1 MLEATTAVPSSAPSP
16 ELVAA
21 LEHGLVLQQ
30 ILLKEFDAL
39 REQNLDI
46 FEALQPEK
54 TQIFDALIRLTGVG
68 TESNHLEEPEWDTF
82 KNLITDCRDMH
93 RRNEILSAASLTPYV
108 ARCKPSMAVRPLPQ
122 SKSTTASA
130 AWHARALV
138 VVTKKSRY
146 SYPFSSPGFIP
157 CSQ

>member
-1 MLEATTAVPSSAPSP
+1 MLEATIATTATPSSVPSP

-30 ILLKEFDAL
+30 LLQQEFDAL

-54 TQIFDALIRLTGVG
+54 THIFDALIRLTGVG

-82 KNLITDCRDMH
+82 KNLIADCRDMH
-93 RRNEILSAASLTPYV
+93 RRNEILISRKLDAIRGTLQT
-108 ARCKPSMAVRPLPQ
+108 LNGGE
-122 SKSTTASA
+122 TTASVEVYDRLGRM
-130 AWHARALV
+130 AR
-138 VVTKKSRY
+138 SRAGRGY
-146 SYPFSSPGFIP
+146 EEV
-157 CSQ
+157 

>member
-1 MLEATTAVPSSAPSP
+1 MLEAPTAVPSSAPSP

-54 TQIFDALIRLTGVG
+54 THIFDALIRLTGVG

-82 KNLITDCRDMH
+82 KNLIADCRDMH
-93 RRNEILSAASLTPYV
+93 RRNEILISRKLDAIRGTLQT
-108 ARCKPSMAVRPLPQ
+108 LNGGE
-122 SKSTTASA
+122 TTASVEVYDRLGRM
-130 AWHARALV
+130 AR
-138 VVTKKSRY
+138 SRAGRGY
-146 SYPFSSPGFIP
+146 EEV
-157 CSQ
+157 

>member
-1 MLEATTAVPSSAPSP
+1 MLEATTATPSSAPSP

-21 LEHGLVLQQ
+21 LEHGLLLQQ
-30 ILLKEFDAL
+30 LLQQEFDAL

-82 KNLITDCRDMH
+82 KNLIADCRDMH
-93 RRNEILSAASLTPYV
+93 RRNEILISRKLDAIRGTLQT
-108 ARCKPSMAVRPLPQ
+108 LNGGE
-122 SKSTTASA
+122 TTASVEVYDRLGRM
-130 AWHARALV
+130 AR
-138 VVTKKSRY
+138 SRAGRGY
-146 SYPFSSPGFIP
+146 EEV
-157 CSQ
+157 

>member
-54 TQIFDALIRLTGVG
+54 THIFDALIRLTGVG
-68 TESNHLEEPEWDTF
+68 TEANHLEEPEWDTF
-82 KNLITDCRDMH
+82 KNLIADCRDMH
-93 RRNEILSAASLTPYV
+93 RRNEILISRKLDAIRGTLQT
-108 ARCKPSMAVRPLPQ
+108 LNGGE
-122 SKSTTASA
+122 TTASVEVYDRLGRM
-130 AWHARALV
+130 AR
-138 VVTKKSRY
+138 SRAGRGY
-146 SYPFSSPGFIP
+146 EEV
-157 CSQ
+157 